1 MKIKRYLIVLL
12 VFVLF
17 ISNVVVVKA
26 DGDDWKTFSQGDPE
40 WGSYVYG
47 GGCTLKSSGC
57 AITGITILMAYA
69 NDDLRDRSSWN
80 PKIASQKFSFSGAAI
95 YWGTT
100 TNADSTFSL
109 VGGGKQ
115 YQGGRLSA
123 EEAKSRVNALLDKDY
138 YVLICTKGLYTAG
151 THYSPIVG
159 RDGDT
164 PKVWDVAGE
173 SGGSFQS
180 WDDWANKGLTEIIA
194 WESSKQGSSK
204 AFESAGNAKEG
215 SDKEDMT
222 EEEKQELAF
231 KLVTEGEL
239 TGMPES
245 NLIFKDQE
253 SIELTNRDSLSQGEQ
268 EDVEDLK
275 QSLETNK
282 KFSFEGLL
290 TTIISFVGMFF
301 IMYGIALLIAYIFDY
316 VNTFVEISV
325 LGIISLNKFRV
336 LYDDDAKDKQN
347 CGYNEND
354 NCTYLSKGMLISRV
368 AVMEVIGLVLVSG
381 IISRIA
387 SSLYVFAIELF
398 R

>member
-1 MKIKRYLIVLL
+1 
-12 VFVLF
+12 
-17 ISNVVVVKA
+17 
-26 DGDDWKTFSQGDPE
+26 
-40 WGSYVYG
+40 
-47 GGCTLKSSGC
+47 
-57 AITGITILMAYA
+57 
-69 NDDLRDRSSWN
+69 
-80 PKIASQKFSFSGAAI
+80 
-95 YWGTT
+95 
-100 TNADSTFSL
+100 
-109 VGGGKQ
+109 
-115 YQGGRLSA
+115 
-123 EEAKSRVNALLDKDY
+123 
-138 YVLICTKGLYTAG
+138 
-151 THYSPIVG
+151 
-159 RDGDT
+159 
-164 PKVWDVAGE
+164 
-173 SGGSFQS
+173 
-180 WDDWANKGLTEIIA
+180 
-194 WESSKQGSSK
+194 
-204 AFESAGNAKEG
+204 
-215 SDKEDMT
+215 MT

-381 IISRIA
+381 IISRMA
-387 SSLYVFAIELF
+387 RSEERRVGKECGS
-398 R
+398 